1 MLWSD
6 WKRMRDRAQSKS
18 FPDWCMQQV
27 AKSGSSGSCNVR
39 KSATPEEPVAKP
51 RMYRQRSA
59 IPLQRSNL
67 YAKRQPQQQQ
77 QQQQLQQLQLH
88 QHQQQHEQQSLTPS
102 PLFNI
107 RYKSMTNLL
116 AADSGNSIRFLSVI
130 VSINWPLTARVWFV
144 NPVRFR
150 IKIIWTDS

>member
-1 MLWSD
+1 
-6 WKRMRDRAQSKS
+6 
-18 FPDWCMQQV
+18 MQQV

-77 QQQQLQQLQLH
+77 QQQLQLH

-116 AADSGNSIRFLSVI
+116 AADSDTLGSSQ
-130 VSINWPLTARVWFV
+130 S
-144 NPVRFR
+144 
-150 IKIIWTDS
+150 